1 MLEELYF
8 ANPVTLA
15 VLGMQ
20 KAMWVAGTE
29 DPTQYWPRV
38 PLARMLI
45 ALVVCLVLLWSRS
58 GSSPAFRATSHRNC
72 EHRHTMAEPLVRIE
86 HVSKKFVL
94 HKDKSLKDRV
104 LYWGARSKSRSEFL
118 ALDDVTLEIGLGE
131 TVGLIG
137 HNGSGKSTLLKVIGG
152 IIESSRGD
160 VYRRGRVAALLEL
173 GAGFHPD
180 LSGRENVYLNAAIL
194 GMSTAET
201 DAVFDDIVEFSGI
214 GEFIDSQVKFY
225 SSGMYVR
232 LAFAVAVHS
241 DPDLLLVDEVLAV
254 GDEPFQ
260 LKCMN
265 KIRQFQKEGRTI
277 VLVSHSSE
285 QVADVCTRA
294 IVLDAGRVVHDGA
307 VGDGH
312 PGAPRRLR
320 ARPARARGRRRH
332 GEPHRPAVEID
343 VGHGDRRRR
352 TLARRCTRSPAA
364 PTSRSRSTPALRRP
378 TEWVTGFSLHSTLG
392 QTVYR
397 LNTEGL
403 GIDLP
408 TTPGGYD
415 VRFVIPSTNFGIN
428 RLIISAGATNGA
440 GDPIAL
446 LDPAGILD
454 YADDPFGAGVA
465 QFAASGTVTP
475 IGA

>member
-1 MLEELYF
+1 
-8 ANPVTLA
+8 
-15 VLGMQ
+15 
-20 KAMWVAGTE
+20 
-29 DPTQYWPRV
+29 
-38 PLARMLI
+38 
-45 ALVVCLVLLWSRS
+45 
-58 GSSPAFRATSHRNC
+58 
-72 EHRHTMAEPLVRIE
+72 MAEPLVRIE
-86 HVSKKFVL
+86 HVSKRFVL

-104 LYWGARSKSRSEFL
+104 LYWRSREKSRSDFM
-118 ALDDVTLEIGLGE
+118 ALDDVSLEIELGE

-152 IIESSRGD
+152 IIEASGGD
-160 VYRRGRVAALLEL
+160 VYRRGRGAARREL

-180 LSGRENVYLNAAIL
+180 LSGRENVYLNAALL
-194 GMSTAET
+194 GMSTADT

-294 IVLDAGRVVHDGA
+294 VVLDGGRVVHDGG
-307 VGDGH
+307 VGEGIRVLRDGYE
-312 PGAPRRLR
+312 RDRLASEESESR
-320 ARPARARGRRRH
+320 
-332 GEPHRPAVEID
+332 EHRKPAVEITSVTVTD
-343 VGHGDRRRR
+343 
-352 TLARRCTRSPAA
+352 AA
-364 PTSRSRSTPALRRP
+364 GRPLGGQPIERGTDLTVTVHAEVLRE
-378 TEWVTGFSLHSTLG
+378 TEWITGFTLQSTLG
-392 QTVYR
+392 HAVYR

-408 TTPGGYD
+408 TAPGRYD
-415 VRFVIPSTNFGIN
+415 VRFSIPSTNFGIN
-428 RLIISAGATNGA
+428 RLVISAGATDG
-440 GDPIAL
+440 GGEQIAL
-446 LDPAGILD
+446 LDPAGTLD
-454 YADDPFGAGVA
+454 YADDPVGAGVV

-475 IGA
+475 AFA